1 MRHCFRQ
8 KSFSTT
14 AFAAGLFALSGM
26 LAPGLAYADADADAK
41 IARLL
46 QLLVQKKIVSPKQ
59 ARALFAETEG
69 APKAARRAHAPAEP
83 VKPEAPKGGE
93 IRVTYVPQFIRK
105 QIADEVRAQVMG
117 EAQQEGWAA
126 PDALPEWTRRFK
138 LYGDMRVRYER
149 DSFDSGNY
157 PDFINFAAINQG
169 SAFDFGSYAAG
180 YSAAPPFLN
189 TTQDRDRERVRARI
203 GVEGLID
210 DGWTVNI
217 RFGTGSDQGPVTPN
231 QTLGSPGDF
240 SKYQAYID
248 RAYFTY
254 QPFKDLTFYAG
265 REPNPFFATDL
276 IFYSDLG
283 FDGIAAKYTPQLTDS
298 VGLFLNG
305 GVFPILNTAFDFS
318 TDSDQKYGS
327 ANAYL
332 FAIQGGVDWRI
343 RPDLTAKLGVGFFD
357 FEGVQGAVSRPCL
370 YQPGGAYYCNT
381 DDTRFPY
388 QQFGNTV
395 FAIRNIDT
403 ASDPAPSNSSQPL
416 AEPEYLGLASKFEVL
431 EVHPRLQITTYD
443 PIDLELEGE
452 YLKNLGFNRTAI
464 LNHGVENAA
473 GSVNLV
479 GPLNNFGANNSAYQ
493 GGDTAYLLKATLGH
507 LQIHKLWDWNV
518 TVGYKYLETDSTLD
532 SINDADFHLGG
543 TNAKGY
549 LLTGSLGV
557 ARDTYI
563 SLRYFSAQVISGP
576 PDGNQVVQ
584 LDLLSSF

>member
-1 MRHCFRQ
+1 MPFRQ
-8 KSFSTT
+8 KTSPWS
-14 AFAAGLFALSGM
+14 AVVLVGGAVAACGLLVPSPAR
-26 LAPGLAYADADADAK
+26 ADADADAK

-46 QLLVQKKIVSPKQ
+46 QLLVQKKIVSAKQ
-59 ARALFAETEG
+59 AHELFQETEAVPKTARNAEALTP
-69 APKAARRAHAPAEP
+69 AP
-83 VKPEAPKGGE
+83 PKKGE
-93 IRVTYVPQFIRK
+93 IRVTYVPSFIRK

-126 PDALPEWTRRFK
+126 PDALPEWTKRFK

-157 PDFINFAAINQG
+157 NQFVNFASINNG
-169 SAFDFGSYAAG
+169 SAFDFDQYAAG
-180 YSAAPPFLN
+180 NAAPPPFLN

-203 GVEGLID
+203 GVEGFID

-217 RFGTGSDQGPVTPN
+217 RFGTGADQGPVTPN

-254 QPFKDLTFYAG
+254 QPLPDLTFYAG
-265 REPNPFFATDL
+265 REPNPFFTTDL

-283 FDGIAAKYTPQLTDS
+283 FDGIAATYKPQLSDA

-332 FAIQGGVDWRI
+332 FAIQGGVNWRI
-343 RPDLTAKLGVGFFD
+343 RPDLSAKLGVGFFD
-357 FEGVQGAVSRPCL
+357 FEGVQGAVSQPCIE
-370 YQPGGAYYCNT
+370 QPGATFACST
-381 DDTRFPY
+381 DNTRFPY
-388 QQFGNTV
+388 EQFGNTV
-395 FAIRNIDT
+395 FALRNIDT
-403 ASDPAPSNSSQPL
+403 ASQGVTTGLPAQ
-416 AEPEYLGLASKFEVL
+416 PEYFGLASKFAVL
-431 EVHPRLQITTYD
+431 DVHPRVEITTYD
-443 PIDLELEGE
+443 PIDVALEGE
-452 YLKNLGFNRTAI
+452 FLKNFGYNRSEI
-464 LNHGVENAA
+464 LDHGPPNF
-473 GSVNLV
+473 V
-479 GPLNNFGANNSAYQ
+479 GPQNNLGNNGVYQ
-493 GGDTAYLLKATLGH
+493 GGDTAYLLKAIFGH
-507 LQIHKLWDWNV
+507 LEMHKRWDWNV
-518 TVGYKYLETDSTLD
+518 TVGYKYLETDATLD
-532 SINDADFHLGG
+532 SINDSDFHLGG

-549 LLTGSLGV
+549 LLSGSLGV
-557 ARDTYI
+557 AKDTYI
-563 SLRYFSAQVISGP
+563 SLRYFSAQVVSGP

>member
-1 MRHCFRQ
+1 MK
-8 KSFSTT
+8 KSPWS
-14 AFAAGLFALSGM
+14 AVMLVGGVVSVSCL
-26 LAPGLAYADADADAK
+26 LAPAPARADADADAK

-46 QLLVQKKIVSPKQ
+46 QLLVQKKIVSAKQ
-59 ARALFAETEG
+59 AHELFQETEAG
-69 APKAARRAHAPAEP
+69 PKAARKPQAAAEP
-83 VKPEAPKGGE
+83 LTPEAPKKGE
-93 IRVTYVPQFIRK
+93 IRVTYVPSFIRK

-126 PDALPEWTRRFK
+126 PDALPDWTKRFK

-157 PDFINFAAINQG
+157 NQFVNFASINNG
-169 SAFDFGSYAAG
+169 SAFDFDQYAAG
-180 YSAAPPFLN
+180 NAAPPPFLN
-189 TTQDRDRERVRARI
+189 TTEDRDRERVRARI

-217 RFGTGSDQGPVTPN
+217 RFGTGTDQGPVTPN

-254 QPFKDLTFYAG
+254 QPLPDLTFYAG
-265 REPNPFFATDL
+265 REPNPFFTTDL

-283 FDGIAAKYTPQLTDS
+283 FDGIAATYKPQLTDT

-332 FAIQGGVDWRI
+332 FAIQGGVNWRI
-343 RPDLTAKLGVGFFD
+343 RPDLSAKLGVGFFD
-357 FEGVQGAVSRPCL
+357 FEGVQGAVSQPCIE
-370 YQPGGAYYCNT
+370 QPGATFACST
-381 DDTRFPY
+381 DNTRFPFE
-388 QQFGNTV
+388 QFGNTV
-395 FAIRNIDT
+395 FALRNIDT
-403 ASDPAPSNSSQPL
+403 ASQGNTTGLPAQ
-416 AEPEYLGLASKFEVL
+416 PEYFGLASKFAVL
-431 EVHPRLQITTYD
+431 DVHPRVEITTYD
-443 PIDLELEGE
+443 PIGVALEGE
-452 YLKNLGFNRTAI
+452 YLKNFGYNRAEI
-464 LNHGVENAA
+464 LDHGPPNY
-473 GSVNLV
+473 V
-479 GPLNNFGANNSAYQ
+479 GPQNNSGNNGLYQ
-493 GGDTAYLLKATLGH
+493 GGDTAYLLKAIFGH
-507 LQIHKLWDWNV
+507 LEVRKRWDWNV
-518 TVGYKYLETDSTLD
+518 TVGYKYLETDATLD
-532 SINDADFHLGG
+532 SINDTDFHLGG

-549 LLTGSLGV
+549 LLSGSLGV
-557 ARDTYI
+557 AKDTYI
-563 SLRYFSAQVISGP
+563 SLRYFSAQVVSGP